1 LRCIKKVRNLFNEDE
16 IVKVRDFKNLDRL
29 FQENLKDYEVA
40 PPKKSWNAIEKRLK
54 NDSRKRIVPFWLK
67 LSSIAALLVLFFTV
81 GTIFFIPQNS
91 ITDSF
96 LLKKSNSSESTDTN
110 ETKSTIIVSPERNAT
125 KNLDKG
131 VIIPLKKIEE
141 SSNSIANSNEQQSN
155 SSEESNF
162 KQESLNRFALT
173 DTKNLPFSKK
183 NKDVK
188 NIINTE
194 SRFTVAT
201 IFAPIYFNSFGSG
214 SGPDAQFN
222 ENQTSGGS
230 SYSYGVKFAYKLN
243 RKFSVQSGVNMI
255 NLGQTTNDV
264 YITPGIA
271 VVSLSNISNA
281 PIGAKSNSNLSK
293 QDIALAN
300 ENAGSLNQTFGYVE
314 IPVEIKYNVADG
326 KIGVNIVGGFSTLLL
341 NKDEVFIETNSF
353 SQSLGNSNNLRDI
366 NFSGNFGID
375 VDYSIYKDLFINVS
389 PMFKVQTNT
398 FSTNSGNVQSYYL
411 GVYTGINYKF

>member
-1 LRCIKKVRNLFNEDE
+1 M
-16 IVKVRDFKNLDRL
+16 RDFKNLDRL

-54 NDSRKRIVPFWLK
+54 SDSNKRIVPFWLK
-67 LSSIAALLVLFFTV
+67 ISSIAALLAIFFTV
-81 GTIFFIPQNS
+81 GTIYFIPQNNFTNNFLPKKNNNSKS
-91 ITDSF
+91 I
-96 LLKKSNSSESTDTN
+96 DT
-110 ETKSTIIVSPERNAT
+110 EGTKTNIIISPE
-125 KNLDKG
+125 KNKSKNPNKG
-131 VIIPLKKIEE
+131 VVIPLKKVEE
-141 SSNSIANSNEQQSN
+141 SSNSFANNEEPESN
-155 SSEESNF
+155 SSQESTF
-162 KQESLNRFALT
+162 EKESLNHFALT
-173 DTKNLPFSKK
+173 DTKNLPFTNN
-183 NKDVK
+183 NKEVK
-188 NIINTE
+188 NSINSE

-201 IFAPIYFNSFGSG
+201 IFAPIYFNSFGGG

-222 ENQTSGGS
+222 NNQTSGGS

-243 RKFSVQSGVNMI
+243 KKFSVQSGVNMI

-264 YITPGIA
+264 YITPGVA
-271 VVSLSNISNA
+271 VVSLSNISNT
-281 PIGAKSNSNLSK
+281 PIGAKNNASLSK
-293 QDIALAN
+293 QDLDFAN
-300 ENAGSLNQTFGYVE
+300 ENAASLNQNFGYVE
-314 IPVEIKYNVADG
+314 IPVEIKYNVTNG

-375 VDYSIYKDLFINVS
+375 VDYSIYKDIFINVS